1 MANPCYDPARLEW
14 DVAVMDVIEAHN
26 LRKLFGQVTAVDDVS
41 LSVKKGEIFGFL
53 GQNGAGKTT
62 TIRMLTG
69 VLIPDSGTV
78 RICGI
83 DILKQPI
90 EAKMHMGVIPEN
102 GTVYADLTA
111 EKNILWTAKCYGMD
125 RASRE
130 KKAREILIRLGLE
143 ERKNDLVRTFSK
155 GMRQRI
161 SIACAIVHSPPV
173 LFLDEPT
180 TGLDVISRRL
190 VIDTVRHMN
199 REGSTVLITTHNIE
213 EASALCS
220 AISIIHK
227 GKIIATDSPEKLR
240 KRFDTT
246 SFIEISFEQKVPG
259 KMLMAGG
266 ISYAEPLGD
275 KWRVYSDDADRAVK
289 DLARIAEQNN
299 LKIVSVAT
307 STPTLEQAFIEMTEG
322 A

>member
-1 MANPCYDPARLEW
+1 
-14 DVAVMDVIEAHN
+14 MDVIEAHN
-26 LRKLFGQVTAVDDVS
+26 LYKSFGPVPAVNDVS
-41 LSVKKGEIFGFL
+41 ITVKKGEIFGFL

-69 VLIPDSGTV
+69 VLIPDSGTA

-83 DILKQPI
+83 DIQQDPL
-90 EAKMHMGVIPEN
+90 EAKRHMGVIPEN

-125 RASRE
+125 RVSRE
-130 KKAREILIRLGLE
+130 ENAREILIRLGLE
-143 ERKNDLVRTFSK
+143 SRKDDLVRTFSK

-227 GKIIATDSPEKLR
+227 GILIATDSPEKIR
-240 KRFDTT
+240 KQYDT
-246 SFIEISFEQKVPG
+246 SGFVEIAFEQKIMG
-259 KMLMAGG
+259 RTLMTGG
-266 ISYAEPLGD
+266 ISRVEPMGD
-275 KWRVYSDDADRAVK
+275 KWRVYTDDADRAVK
-289 DLARIAEQNN
+289 DLVKIAEQNH
-299 LKIVSVAT
+299 LKIVSVTT
-307 STPTLEQAFIEMTEG
+307 STPSLEQAFIEMTEG

>member
-1 MANPCYDPARLEW
+1 MNA
-14 DVAVMDVIEAHN
+14 IEAHN
-26 LRKLFGQVTAVDDVS
+26 LYKSFGPVTAVDDVS
-41 LSVKKGEIFGFL
+41 ITVKKGEIYGFL

-78 RICGI
+78 RIGDM
-83 DILKQPI
+83 DILKQPLK
-90 EAKMHMGVIPEN
+90 AKMHMGVIPEN

-111 EKNILWTAKCYGMD
+111 EQNILWTAKCYRMD
-125 RASRE
+125 RATRE
-130 KKAREILIRLGLE
+130 KKAREILIRLELDG
-143 ERKNDLVRTFSK
+143 RKDDLVRTFSK

-199 REGSTVLITTHNIE
+199 REGSTVLITTHNLE
-213 EASALCS
+213 EASSLCS

-240 KRFDTT
+240 KRFDT
-246 SFIEISFEQKVPG
+246 SGFIEISFEQKITG
-259 KMLMAGG
+259 RTLITGG
-266 ISYAEPLGD
+266 ISRAEPWGD
-275 KWRVYSDDADRAVK
+275 RWRVYTDDADRAVK